1 MSTTGTKAE
10 RAPASLAAQTQAS
23 RVAPLYPFARPEEDR
38 LLLILVGVSLVA
50 HICVIAASGYQWL
63 SRKPVIMDEMSM
75 DADLVTDFTKD
86 GPAKTVLPN
95 AAPAPEPKVTK
106 ELLPQLPKQFS
117 IKENTKLEEAVAE
130 EKQEVKEPEK
140 EAKPAPIEQKA
151 DTPKTDSNTK
161 DNQVQMLEALKRR
174 ALDRIRAEHQV
185 AKHLE
190 APEKDKR
197 LAQVAENL
205 FGDKRNRASG
215 SPGSR
220 GRLKGYI
227 GLLGKVV
234 HQHYNL
240 PEVYNLKSAG
250 LEVVFEMT
258 LNETGALM
266 DLVEVKS
273 SGDRVFDELTK
284 EAIRSSAPFPAP
296 PKELVGQAI
305 PVRFTP

>member
-1 MSTTGTKAE
+1 MSTVATKVD
-10 RAPASLAAQTQAS
+10 RVPGSLTAQTDRALSVPLGS
-23 RVAPLYPFARPEEDR
+23 RADEDR
-38 LLLILVGVSLVA
+38 LLLILVGVSLLA
-50 HICVIAASGYQWL
+50 HMGVLAASSYQWL
-63 SRKPVIMDEMSM
+63 RQKPMISDEMAM

-95 AAPAPEPKVTK
+95 AKPAPEPKTTR

-117 IKENTKLEEAVAE
+117 IKENTKVEEAVAE
-130 EKQEVKEPEK
+130 EKEQLKEADK
-140 EAKPAPIEQKA
+140 EAKPAPVEQKA
-151 DTPKTDSNTK
+151 ENTKTNNENK

-174 ALDRIRAEHQV
+174 AMDRIRAENQV
-185 AKHLE
+185 AKQLE
-190 APEKDKR
+190 APEKDKK

-205 FGDKRNRASG
+205 FGDKRNRAVG

-220 GRLKGYI
+220 GRVKGYI

-240 PEVYNLKSAG
+240 PEVYNLKAAG
-250 LEVVFEMT
+250 LEIVFEMT
-258 LNETGALM
+258 LSETGALL
-266 DLVEVKS
+266 DLVEVKG

-284 EAIRSSAPFPAP
+284 DAIKSAAPFPPP
-296 PKELVGQAI
+296 PKELIGQAI

>member
-1 MSTTGTKAE
+1 MSTVATKAE
-10 RAPASLAAQTQAS
+10 RAPGSLAAQTG
-23 RVAPLYPFARPEEDR
+23 RIAPLPSGTRADEDR
-38 LLLILVGVSLVA
+38 LLMVLVGVSLVA

-63 SRKPVIMDEMSM
+63 RQKPMLSDEMAM

-86 GPAKTVLPN
+86 GPAKTVIPN
-95 AAPAPEPKVTK
+95 SKPAPEPKATR

-117 IKENTKLEEAVAE
+117 IKENTKVEDAVAE

-140 EAKPAPIEQKA
+140 EAKPAPVEQKA
-151 DTPKTDSNTK
+151 DTTTTTNENK
-161 DNQVQMLEALKRR
+161 DNQVKMLEALKRR
-174 ALDRIRAEHQV
+174 ALDRIRAEQQV
-185 AKHLE
+185 AKQLE
-190 APEKDKR
+190 APEKDKK

-205 FGDKRNRASG
+205 FGDKRNRAVG

-220 GRLKGYI
+220 GKLKGYF
-227 GLLGKVV
+227 GLLNKVV

-240 PEVYNLKSAG
+240 PEVYNLKAAG

-258 LNETGALM
+258 LNETGALL
-266 DLVEVKS
+266 DLVEVKG

-284 EAIRSSAPFPAP
+284 EAIKAAAPFPAP
-296 PKELVGQAI
+296 PKELVGQPI